1 MRAAVTAIALV
12 LMGLVLVVMVAEM
25 PEFGQPGPAYNE
37 VTHHY
42 VDNSAQETGAANIIS
57 AIILDYRAYDTM
69 GEATVLF
76 AGIAAVLATL
86 AAHNGKR
93 GR

>member
-1 MRAAVTAIALV
+1 MRIILTTVILILIGIV
-12 LMGLVLVVMVAEM
+12 LLLMVAEM
-25 PEFGQPGPAYNE
+25 PEFGEMGPAYND
-37 VTHHY
+37 VTRHY
-42 VDNSAQETGAANIIS
+42 LAKSVEETGATNIFS

-86 AAHNGKR
+86 AAHGNKKG
-93 GR
+93 G